1 MENNYIKLA
10 KKAVQKAVTGENPEG
25 IQDLKESLPDESRGV
40 FVTLKKTSGEL
51 RGCIG
56 TYTPVTESIGEE
68 IIRNASSA
76 ALEDP
81 RFSPVKPDELEELT
95 ISVDI
100 LSQPEV
106 CEKDDLNPDKYGI
119 IVEKGTRSGLLLPD
133 LEGIDS
139 VEEQL
144 EVTKNKAGIPPSD
157 RNFVI
162 KRFKVERHEG
172 ETPIGN

>member
-1 MENNYIKLA
+1 MEDNYVKLA
-10 KKAVQKAVTGENPEG
+10 KKSVQKAVTGKDPGG
-25 IQDLKESLPDESRGV
+25 IQELKESLPDESRGA
-40 FVTLKKTSGEL
+40 FVTLKKLNGDL

-56 TYTPVTESIGEE
+56 TYTPVTESVGKE

-81 RFSPVKPDELEELT
+81 RFSPVKPEELGGLT

-100 LSQPEV
+100 LSQPEA
-106 CEKDDLNPDKYGI
+106 CDREDLNPDKYGI
-119 IVEKGTRSGLLLPD
+119 IVEKGARSGLLLPD

-144 EVTKNKAGIPPSD
+144 EVTKNKAGIPPRD
-157 RNFVI
+157 ENFVI
-162 KRFKVERHEG
+162 KRFEVERHEG
-172 ETPIGN
+172 ETPIDN

>member
-1 MENNYIKLA
+1 MEDNYVKLA
-10 KKAVQKAVTGENPEG
+10 KKSVQKAVTGKEPEG
-25 IQDLKESLPDESRGV
+25 IKKLKELLPDEPRGT
-40 FVTLKKTSGEL
+40 FVTLKKLNGDL

-56 TYTPVTESIGEE
+56 TYTPVTESVREE

-81 RFSPVKPDELEELT
+81 RFSPVKPDELGGLT
-95 ISVDI
+95 VSVDI

-106 CEKDDLNPDKYGI
+106 CDRKDLNPDKYGI
-119 IVEKGTRSGLLLPD
+119 IVEKGARSGLLLPD

-144 EVTKNKAGIPPSD
+144 EVTKNKAGIPPRD
-157 RNFVI
+157 ENFVI
-162 KRFKVERHEG
+162 KRFEVERHEG

>member
-1 MENNYIKLA
+1 MEDNYVKLA
-10 KKAVQKAVTGENPEG
+10 KKAVQKAVTGKEPEG
-25 IQDLKESLPDESRGV
+25 IQKLKESLTDEPRGA
-40 FVTLKKTSGEL
+40 FVTLKRTGGDL

-56 TYTPVTESIGEE
+56 TYTPVTESLGEE
-68 IIRNASSA
+68 IMRNASSA

-81 RFSPVKPDELEELT
+81 RFPPVKPDELGELT
-95 ISVDI
+95 ISVDV

-106 CEKDDLNPDKYGI
+106 CDREELDPDKYGI
-119 IVEKGTRSGLLLPD
+119 IVEKGKRSGLLLPD

-144 EVTKNKAGIPPSD
+144 KVTKNKAGIPPKD
-157 RNFVI
+157 DNFVI
-162 KRFKVERHEG
+162 KRFEVERHEG

>member
-1 MENNYIKLA
+1 MEDNYVKLA
-10 KKAVQKAVTGENPEG
+10 KKAVQKAVMGENPGG
-25 IQDLKESLPDESRGV
+25 IQSLKESLPDEPRGT

-51 RGCIG
+51 RGCMG
-56 TYTPVTESIGEE
+56 TYTPVTESVGEE

-81 RFSPVKPDELEELT
+81 RFPPVKPGELGDLS

-100 LSQPEV
+100 LFQPEV
-106 CEKDDLNPDKYGI
+106 CDREDLNPDKYGI
-119 IVEKGTRSGLLLPD
+119 IVEKGPRSGLLLPD

-144 EVTKNKAGIPPSD
+144 EVTKNKAGIPPND
-157 RNFVI
+157 ENFVI
-162 KRFKVERHEG
+162 KRFEVERHEG